1 MAWPAR
7 EETWGEEREM
17 AREAYADIAAAIAQF
32 EPVSIVA
39 KPRNVAEVSIATG
52 ENVSTFSLAQDDSAL
67 GHNGP
72 MFVVDRARAVA
83 GIDWRWNAWGGR
95 YQEHER
101 DAAAGKGIL
110 EHLKMRRYEGPL
122 VLEGGTVVTDGE
134 GTVIVSERALLDPSR
149 NSGLTRGDAELVLR
163 DFLGARKVIWLADG
177 LSWQGGPG
185 HAETIACFARPGLVL
200 ALGSSDS
207 SDSNYRLLQENL
219 AMLRAERD
227 AAGRT
232 LEVVEVEQPRART
245 NAEGHRLPLS
255 YVSLYVA
262 NGGVVIPAYDDPA
275 DKRAFEAISR
285 VFEGRVGVQVFVAD
299 IVDGALGLSA
309 ITLAQPEG
317 PAAPPLE

>member
-17 AREAYADIAAAIAQF
+17 AREAYAEIAAAIAQF

-52 ENVSTFSLAQDDSAL
+52 DNISTFSLAQDDSAL

-83 GIDWRWNAWGGR
+83 GVDWRWNAWGGR
-95 YQEHER
+95 YGEHER

-110 EHLKMRRYEGPL
+110 EHLSMRRYEGPL

-134 GTVIVSERALLDPSR
+134 GTIIVSERALLDPSR
-149 NSGLTRGDAELVLR
+149 NAGLTRSDAELVLR
-163 DFLGARKVIWLADG
+163 DFLGATKVIWLADG

-207 SDSNYRLLQENL
+207 SDSNYPLLQENL

-232 LEVVEVEQPRART
+232 LEVVEIEQPRART

-262 NGGVVIPAYDDPA
+262 NRGVVIPAYDDPA

-285 VFEGRVGVQVFVAD
+285 VFEDRVGVQVFVAD

-317 PAAPPLE
+317 PAAPPL

>member
-17 AREAYADIAAAIAQF
+17 ARQAYAEIAAAIARF

-83 GIDWRWNAWGGR
+83 GVDWRWNAWGGR

-163 DFLGARKVIWLADG
+163 DFLGAQKVIWLADG